1 MKNYTVK
8 LQKNC
13 VWILL
18 RMYHAQELQQGKL
31 LTDIEFALKSRRI
44 SYDDLKSKI
53 LVFDS
58 TMEGPDVREFWLALE
73 SIKNEKWFD
82 RSKCVWLNNVFVK
95 QQPKRTFSIPFFLID
110 FAGRIPHEVLSKVK
124 RQYEFVCL
132 LRNNRPS
139 RSQIARQI
147 LDNYDPE
154 TYRLSYRTYLLKPE
168 YDDSIGRM
176 APLQIDYAYHH
187 EEMLGIPGD
196 AIMQPLI
203 HLVAETSI
211 QDDANDQNC
220 WGSTFI
226 TEKTFK
232 AFDYRQMPLWFAVPN
247 FVTHLRSAG
256 FDLFDDWFDNHSY
269 DEIQNQSQRFAKVF
283 QILDQALSRVRESGG
298 VEAVSQQLANRFDQ
312 NILIL
317 NQLSQE
323 KTQLLR
329 DFDQRLLTLQN
340 IGS

>member
-1 MKNYTVK
+1 VKNQTVK

-18 RMYHAQELQQGKL
+18 RMYHAQELSQGKL
-31 LTDIEFALKSRRI
+31 LSDIEFALASRRI
-44 SYDDLKSKI
+44 SYEDLKSKL

-58 TMEGPDVREFWLALE
+58 TMEGPDAREFWLAIE

-82 RSKCVWLNNVFVK
+82 RTKCIWLNNVFV
-95 QQPKRTFSIPFFLID
+95 QQQSSRTFSVPFFLID
-110 FAGRIPHEVLSKVK
+110 FAGRIPAEVLNQIK
-124 RQYEFVCL
+124 RKYDFVCL
-132 LRNNRPS
+132 LRNHRPS
-139 RSQIARQI
+139 RSLIARRI

-168 YDDSIGRM
+168 FDEVIGRM
-176 APLQIDYAYHH
+176 APLHIDWAYHH
-187 EEMLGIPGD
+187 DEMLGIPGD
-196 AIMQPLI
+196 AIMQALI

-220 WGSTFI
+220 WGSKFV

-247 FVTHLRSAG
+247 FVSHLRSAG

-269 DEIQNQSQRFAKVF
+269 DDIQDQSQRFAKVF
-283 QILDQALSRVRESGG
+283 EILDRTLIRVREQGG
-298 VEAVSQQLANRFDQ
+298 AEAVSQQLSQRFDH
-312 NILIL
+312 NIAIL
-317 NQLSQE
+317 NKLSKE
-323 KTQLLR
+323 KSELLSE
-329 DFDQRLLTLQN
+329 FDQRLLTLQK
-340 IGS
+340 IGC